1 MIDAPGTVLTPIGY
15 EKATLVDLL
24 DRVFDKGV
32 VIHADLLITVAG
44 VPLLGVNLRA
54 ALAGMETMSRYGIMQ
69 DWDARIRESERAA
82 AELPAPQAIAV
93 GSG

>member
-1 MIDAPGTVLTPIGY
+1 MEAPGTVLTPIGY

-32 VIHADLLITVAG
+32 VVHADLLICVAG

-54 ALAGMETMSRYGIMQ
+54 ALAGMETMRRYGIMQ
-69 DWDARIRESERAA
+69 DWDARVRESERSAA
-82 AELPAPQAIAV
+82 ALPAPQPLAV
-93 GSG
+93 GSR